1 MKKIIIPPVFVLIS
15 LILIV
20 CFYFFFPQYDVVR
33 FPFNLLG
40 LVVIFSGIVL
50 MGRARDLFKKYST
63 TLDFEES
70 AAMITEGMYSKSRNP
85 MYIGMFIFLSGIAM
99 CFGNLFS
106 LLTPLGFMMIIRLVF
121 IPKEEKLL
129 ENKFGEKYLVYKQ
142 KVRRWL

>member
-15 LILIV
+15 IVLIV
-20 CFYFFFPQYDVVR
+20 CFYFYFPEYGVVR

-40 LVVIFSGIVL
+40 LIVMFSGIVL
-50 MGRARDLFKKYST
+50 MGKARDLFKKYST

-70 AAMITEGMYSKSRNP
+70 AAMISEGMYSKSRNP
-85 MYIGMFIFLSGIAM
+85 MYIGMFIFLSGVAM

-106 LLTPLGFMMIIRLVF
+106 LLTPIGFIAIIRLVF

-129 ENKFGEKYLVYKQ
+129 EDKFGEKYLDYKR
-142 KVRRWL
+142 KVKRWL